1 MIRVASDFIRDEEGA
16 VTVDWVVITAL
27 VVGLSMVTYLVIQTA
42 TTNMGGNVDTALS
55 GSTVS
60 TGTSAGG
67 NGGIV
72 TAGTSGS

>member
-1 MIRVASDFIRDEEGA
+1 MIRVANDFIRDEDGA
-16 VTVDWVVITAL
+16 VTIDWVVITAL

-55 GSTVS
+55 RSTVS

-67 NGGIV
+67 NGGIA

>member
-1 MIRVASDFIRDEEGA
+1 MSRFAKDVIRNDDGA
-16 VTVDWVVITAL
+16 VTIDWVVITAL

-42 TTNMGGNVDTALS
+42 TNNMGGNVDTALS

-67 NGGIV
+67 NGGFV
-72 TAGTSGS
+72 TAGTSGN

>member
-1 MIRVASDFIRDEEGA
+1 MIRFAKKFTCNEGGA

-42 TTNMGGNVDTALS
+42 TTNKGGNVDTALS

-72 TAGTSGS
+72 TAGTSGN